1 MAEKTEA
8 GPLQTHVDA
17 LFAEAEAG
25 GPGAAAAARRAA
37 LLTARFAPDK
47 ARAALAIAARLEPLE
62 AEPRLAL
69 ARMHAEAGDLAA
81 AKAEAA
87 AIMADTVDKAIT
99 ARAAFIVGEIAR
111 AMGEHRDAR
120 TAFATTLKIEDAL
133 LAADRADADAAR
145 WYARA
150 RGRIAELDAYE
161 GNLQRAR
168 TGAEGAL
175 SMLRACAAQLGEPPE
190 MAADIADAE
199 MRLGALE
206 LDTNEP
212 ASARRRLGEAIG
224 RYEALI
230 LLEANEP
237 HWRGALAD
245 AWALAAEADYVRN
258 APQDART
265 AMEKALQVRV
275 KLAQADRREAPALAG
290 TWRTRA
296 ALLAALNDGYGA
308 AESLQQARHLAEH
321 MFADTDAPDATGRFL
336 VHTLLDQ
343 SDHALRMNDLDT
355 ARNASDK
362 ARAIAESF
370 AQDKATAYAWL
381 GDLAGC
387 WNRLGEIARRMGAP
401 TSALDAYARSVEF
414 RRQAFEAK
422 RDDAFSKRAIA
433 AALLTYGDAAL
444 ASKQTRTARN
454 AFNESVTLRLELAE
468 GAPGEPAPAR
478 DLAVALERAGIAAQA
493 EGDTQAARGAWEH
506 ELELVEHIFAD
517 TQSADGQ
524 RFRAI
529 IESHLSSLGGVD
541 AGVLRAAALARLD
554 KLAHLGQLTDRDAAL
569 RRKLWGT

>member
-1 MAEKTEA
+1 MPEKTEA

-37 LLTARFAPDK
+37 LLTERIAPDT
-47 ARAALAIAARLEPLE
+47 ARAALAIAARLEPLA

-81 AKAEAA
+81 ARAEAA
-87 AIMADTVDKAIT
+87 AIMSQTVDKAIA
-99 ARAAFIVGEIAR
+99 ARASFIVGEVAR
-111 AMGEHRDAR
+111 AQGELGEAR
-120 TAFATTLKIEDAL
+120 TAFAATLKIEDAL
-133 LAADRADADAAR
+133 LAADRSDADAAR

-150 RGRIAELDAYE
+150 RGRLAELDAYE
-161 GNLQRAR
+161 GNLERAR

-175 SMLRACAAQLGEPPE
+175 AMLRACAAQLGEPPE

-206 LDTNEP
+206 LDTNEC
-212 ASARRRLGEAIG
+212 ASARRRLQEAIG

-230 LLEANEP
+230 LLEPNEP
-237 HWRGALAD
+237 HWRGVLAD

-258 APQDART
+258 APNDARI
-265 AMEKALQVRV
+265 AMDKALQVRV
-275 KLAQADRREAPALAG
+275 KLAQANRRETPALAG
-290 TWRTRA
+290 MWRTRA
-296 ALLAALNDGYGA
+296 ALLAALNDAYGA

-321 MFADTDAPDATGRFL
+321 MFAATNAPDATGRFL
-336 VHTLLDQ
+336 THTLLDQ
-343 SDHALRMNDLDT
+343 ADHALRMGDLDM
-355 ARNASDK
+355 ARNAAEK
-362 ARAIAESF
+362 ARSIAEGF
-370 AQDKATAYAWL
+370 AREAETAHAWL

-387 WNRLGEIARRMGAP
+387 WNRVGAIARAKSAP
-401 TSALDAYARSVEF
+401 TSALDAYARSLEL

-422 RDDAFSKRAIA
+422 REDAFGKRALA
-433 AALLTYGDAAL
+433 AALLVYGDAAF
-444 ASKQTRTARN
+444 AAKQARTAAN

-468 GAPGEPAPAR
+468 RAPGAAAPAR
-478 DLAVALERAGIAAQA
+478 DLAVALERAGLAAQA
-493 EGDTQAARGAWEH
+493 EGDTQAARSAWEH

-517 TQSADGQ
+517 PQSAEGQ

-529 IESHLSSLGGVD
+529 IEAHLSSLGGVD

-554 KLAHLGQLTDRDAAL
+554 RLAHTGQLTDRDAAL